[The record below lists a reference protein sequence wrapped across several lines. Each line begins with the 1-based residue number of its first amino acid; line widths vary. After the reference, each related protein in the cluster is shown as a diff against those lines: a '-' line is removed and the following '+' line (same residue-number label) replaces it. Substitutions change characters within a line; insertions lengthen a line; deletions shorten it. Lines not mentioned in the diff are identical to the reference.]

1 MLVARRGKDIPLL
14 MRHTPKASLLLGL
27 VGGLAITVC
36 SPALSYGFGT
46 PEKSS
51 TRANCSLSKKGVFQ
65 YDGPCQLSTVTKG
78 SLFKY
83 SVNMGEKSTKFTRKG
98 VDFFTKDSAGNKHP
112 VKINERGK
120 KLVFR
125 WGQKKLVVSKN
136 SQGGQRQPSQAEVDT
151 EPSQESVGAAAGTIL
166 DYFINK

>member
-1 MLVARRGKDIPLL
+1 
-14 MRHTPKASLLLGL
+14 
-27 VGGLAITVC
+27 
-36 SPALSYGFGT
+36 
-46 PEKSS
+46 
-51 TRANCSLSKKGVFQ
+51 
-65 YDGPCQLSTVTKG
+65 
-78 SLFKY
+78 
-83 SVNMGEKSTKFTRKG
+83 MGEKSTKFTRKG

-136 SQGGQRQPSQAEVDT
+136 SQGGQRKPSQAEVDT

>member
-1 MLVARRGKDIPLL
+1 

-27 VGGLAITVC
+27 VGGLAITIS
-36 SPALSYGFGT
+36 SPALSQGFGA

-51 TRANCSLSKKGVFQ
+51 TKANCSLTRQGAVR
-65 YDGPCQLSTVTKG
+65 YDGPCRLSTLMKG

-83 SVNMGEKSTKFTRKG
+83 SISMEGKLTKFIRKG
-98 VDFFTKDSAGNKHP
+98 GDFFTKDSSGKKHP
-112 VKINERGK
+112 VQINERGK

-151 EPSQESVGAAAGTIL
+151 EPAQESVGAAAGTVL